1 MLEKR
6 TGNNIISNP
15 IENAEKLNMY
25 ITNTVAELVQQN
37 VNKGSYNNSR
47 QEINRCPNSIFI
59 FPVTEENVVS
69 LAKNLKDKPTAS
81 YDDIPKRL
89 VKQCMQFN
97 KRATDTLSLQSGVFP
112 DEWKLAKVTPLYKK
126 GSRYDIQNYIPVS
139 IICLFATL
147 LERLMFN
154 KFITFIYK
162 NKTLTET

>member
-1 MLEKR
+1 M
-6 TGNNIISNP
+6 
-15 IENAEKLNMY
+15 
-25 ITNTVAELVQQN
+25 
-37 VNKGSYNNSR
+37 
-47 QEINRCPNSIFI
+47 
-59 FPVTEENVVS
+59 VS

-154 KFITFIYK
+154 KFITFMYK